1 MSVAKKKVDYFNNSG
16 KKKESSGFA
25 FNEQNFAYSVQGY
38 HLGGPAGDFNG
49 SMSRASMS
57 VNTVFGVK
65 RAFKK
70 TMQES
75 GKNPVEKRCFFLL
88 NGDEFNQGYLTLSA
102 RTNFFTKHANEPYKF
117 YGNLNIAST
126 SVEFGE

>member
-25 FNEQNFAYSVQGY
+25 FNEQNFAYSVQGN
-38 HLGGPAGDFNG
+38 HFGGAGDFNS

-65 RAFKK
+65 RASKK
-70 TMQES
+70 TM
-75 GKNPVEKRCFFLL
+75 
-88 NGDEFNQGYLTLSA
+88 
-102 RTNFFTKHANEPYKF
+102 
-117 YGNLNIAST
+117 
-126 SVEFGE
+126 